1 MYEVIGFRRS
11 EGVSK
16 KTGKNFGGYIVFFVF
31 EQRGVTGKASDQAFI
46 SDDLAYQPV
55 LGDKVQ
61 LVYNSRGFLTDVIIG
76 G

>member
-1 MYEVIGFRRS
+1 MHEVIGFRRS

-16 KTGKNFGGYIVFFVF
+16 KTGKNFSGYIVFFALD
-31 EQRGVTGKASDQAFI
+31 QRGVTGKACDQAFI
-46 SDDLAYQPV
+46 SDDLDYVPS

-61 LVYNSRGFLTDVIIG
+61 LIYNSRGFLTDVVIG

>member
-11 EGVSK
+11 EGTSK
-16 KTGKNFGGYIVFFVF
+16 KTGNRFAGWIVFFSLD
-31 EQRGVTGKASDQAFI
+31 QRGVTGKACDQAFI
-46 SDDLAYQPV
+46 SDDLDYEPS

-61 LVYNSRGFLTDVIIG
+61 LIYNSRGFLTDVAIG

>member
-1 MYEVIGFRRS
+1 MHEVIGFRRS

-16 KTGKNFGGYIVFFVF
+16 KTGNKFGGYIVFFVLD
-31 EQRGVTGKASDQAFI
+31 QRGVTGKACDQVFI
-46 SDDLAYQPV
+46 SDDLGYQPV

>member
-16 KTGKNFGGYIVFFVF
+16 KTGKNFAGYIVFLAMD
-31 EQRGVTGKASDQAFI
+31 QRGVTGKACDQAFI
-46 SDDLAYQPV
+46 SDELDYAPA

-61 LVYNSRGFLTDVIIG
+61 LIYNSRGFLTDVAIG

>member
-1 MYEVIGFRRS
+1 MYEVIGFRRC

-16 KTGKNFGGYIVFFVF
+16 KTGNKFSGWIVFFALV
-31 EQRGVTGKASDQAFI
+31 QRGVTGKACDQAFI

-61 LVYNSRGFLTDVIIG
+61 MIYNSRGFLTDVAIG

>member
-11 EGVSK
+11 EGVSR
-16 KTGKNFGGYIVFFVF
+16 KTGKNFAGYIVFFALD
-31 EQRGVTGKASDQAFI
+31 QRGVTGKACDQAFI

-61 LVYNSRGFLTDVIIG
+61 LIYDSRGFLRDIAFG